1 MTIPLI
7 IDTDPGVDDAV
18 ALMLAAASPQ
28 VRLLGVTTVFGNAT
42 VELTTANALRLRTLA
57 GFEHVPVA
65 AGASRPLVYPY
76 QPRGPSHHGPD
87 ALAGQAHLLPP
98 PGGPPDA
105 LSAVAL
111 MATLLRQASAPVTL
125 VTIAPLTNVALL
137 LATHPETKP
146 RIKRIV
152 AMAGNLSGLPA
163 ETNVRLDPEAARRVL
178 VEEDVPATVVP
189 LEVTSQVTVDAAW
202 VAELAAAGP
211 RCALLAGIITA
222 ASRGHPMPLRDA
234 LAVLEAAAPGTLA
247 STPMRVDVVCD
258 HGVARGVVLADTTQA
273 SHKRV
278 VEVARAAD
286 PPSIRAALLNRLRR
300 LR

>member
-1 MTIPLI
+1 MI

-18 ALMLAAASPQ
+18 ALMLAAASPE
-28 VRLLGVTTVFGNAT
+28 VHLLAVTTVFGNAT

-65 AGASRPLVYPY
+65 AGAGRPLAYPY

-98 PGGPPDA
+98 PGAPPDP
-105 LSAVAL
+105 LGAVAL
-111 MATLLRQASAPVTL
+111 TATLLRQATTPVTL
-125 VTIAPLTNVALL
+125 VALAPLTNIALL
-137 LATHPETKP
+137 LATHPDIKP

-189 LEVTSQVTVDAAW
+189 LDVTRRVTVDAAW
-202 VAELAAAGP
+202 VAQLAAAGP
-211 RCALLAGIITA
+211 RCALLANILTA
-222 ASRGHPMPLRDA
+222 ASQHQPMPLHDA
-234 LAVLEAAAPGTLA
+234 LAVLEAAVPGTLA
-247 STPMRVDVVCD
+247 STPMGIEVICE
-258 HGVARGVVLADTTQA
+258 HGVARGVVLADTTRA
-273 SHKRV
+273 SEERV
-278 VEVARAAD
+278 VDVVRAAD
-286 PPSIRAALLNRLRR
+286 PAPIRVALLNQLRR